1 MAAVASRYARALVDV
16 VMEQKIDP
24 TTAVQQVNSIV
35 EAIKES
41 ADLRKVWEAPDVPA
55 AQKRNLL
62 DAIGRQVGLSRTIR
76 NFFAVLIDHQ
86 RIAMVEQIARQFEI
100 DLDAELGFAEAQVTS
115 ARPLSDGEKRE
126 LELRVATVTGKKVRA
141 RYAANPELLGGVM
154 VQVGSTIYDGT
165 VRGQLQKLRQQ
176 LVNS

>member
-1 MAAVASRYARALVDV
+1 MAAIASRYARALVDV
-16 VMEQKIDP
+16 VMAQKIDP
-24 TTAVQQVNSIV
+24 AAAVQQVNSIV
-35 EAIKES
+35 GAVQES
-41 ADLRKVWEAPDVPA
+41 ADLRKVWEAPDIPA
-55 AQKRNLL
+55 ALKRNLL
-62 DAIGRQVGLSRTIR
+62 DAIGKQVGLSRTVR

-100 DLDAELGFAEAQVTS
+100 ELDTELGFAEAQITS
-115 ARPLSDGEKRE
+115 ARQLNDGEKRE
-126 LELRVATVTGKKVRA
+126 LESRVAALTGKKVRA

-165 VRGQLQKLRQQ
+165 VRGQLEKLRLQ